1 MDMRDGLS
9 HLMRVLIT
17 GGAGDLNLDE
27 LGRAFAVT
35 DNGLRQLDHDLIE
48 SIDKGWPLH
57 GVWPQCRAFTSGG
70 QHAGVVGTGIP
81 VHGNTVK
88 RGI

>member
-1 MDMRDGLS
+1 
-9 HLMRVLIT
+9 MRVLIT

-35 DNGLRQLDHDLIE
+35 NNGLRQLDHDLIE
-48 SIDKGWPLH
+48 SIDKGWPLWRA
-57 GVWPQCRAFTSGG
+57 WPQCRAFTSGG

-81 VHGNTVK
+81 VYRDAIEGCIR
-88 RGI
+88 RGAQGGL